1 MKNRKKINLRNLNK
15 GYSYYQIRDVMQVS
29 QKRIDRTLLRRVTT
43 ITILKLSLL
52 IIVMIM

>member
-15 GYSYYQIRDVMQVS
+15 GYSYYQIRGVMRAS
-29 QKRIDRTLLRRVTT
+29 QKRIDRTLLRKVTT
-43 ITILKLSLL
+43 IMTLELSHL